1 MCGKEV
7 DASYRFCPICGATQ
21 PSTPISTPLTSPP
34 SGQTQLVASA
44 QKHTELWYLVPLL
57 FNIVGGIVGY
67 LAIKKDDK
75 PMANRL
81 LIIGIVMFGLGL
93 SIAFVVLFMVGSLM
107 PHSQPVQATTL
118 APALE
123 VFAELA

>member
-1 MCGKEV
+1 
-7 DASYRFCPICGATQ
+7 
-21 PSTPISTPLTSPP
+21 
-34 SGQTQLVASA
+34 
-44 QKHTELWYLVPLL
+44 
-57 FNIVGGIVGY
+57 VGY
-67 LAIKKDDK
+67 LAIKRDDK
-75 PMANRL
+75 SMANRL

-107 PHSQPVQATTL
+107 PHSQSVQATTL